1 LVFDVAYQRWSSN
14 GSTHDTLAV
23 LASTNC
29 GMTFSEELY
38 NKAGDD
44 LNTTEEVQLNFLPEL
59 AEDWRRDSISLS
71 SFNGQNLLFKFETTN
86 RSGNNV
92 YIDNVKIFTGN
103 FEPSIIRELDYEV
116 VIYPNPT
123 TNVLNIVLSD
133 KVESLNQMSVL
144 DVLGKVVQVNSINGG
159 DKITLS
165 TESLEPGLYF
175 LTLDL
180 DQGKVVKRF
189 IKN

>member
-1 LVFDVAYQRWSSN
+1 VFDVAYQRWSSN

-29 GMTFSEELY
+29 GITFSEELY
-38 NKAGDD
+38 NKAGND

-92 YIDNVKIFTGN
+92 YIDNVKIFVGN
-103 FEPSIIRELDYEV
+103 SEPSIIRELDNEV
-116 VIYPNPT
+116 AIYPNPT
-123 TNVLNIVLSD
+123 ANVLNLELSD
-133 KVESLNQMSVL
+133 NIKEVNQISVL
-144 DVLGKVVQVNSINGG
+144 DVLGQVVKVNSSGTGNR
-159 DKITLS
+159 ITLY
-165 TESLEPGLYF
+165 TEELESGLYF

-180 DQGKVVKRF
+180 NQGMVVKRF